1 MNTDKFIMRN
11 FLTAVLMLLV
21 VFSGVARAEL
31 VDRVVAVV
39 NDDII
44 TLSELSKKGQPI
56 FQKIQNQAPAN
67 KVEAVLRKAQQD
79 LLSSLIDQLIVEQRA
94 EKIGVT
100 VSDEEVDATVQRILT
115 ENNLSNEDFKRQ
127 LKLIGQTEETYRAS
141 LRQQILQS
149 KLVNYEIRSKVVV
162 TDEKVKEYY
171 TKNFVEKASKDSYHI
186 LQIGFTWSEGGKAK
200 HDAEIQ
206 AQEVRA
212 MAVKG
217 DDFRDLAK
225 RYSDLPSA
233 VDGGDIGV
241 FKKDEL
247 ASYMKK
253 TIPAMNPGDIS
264 PVIETPAGYQIFKLL
279 SDQGDVKAQT
289 SFENARD
296 EIRKQLYDQEIEK
309 NFQKW
314 VKDLRDQAYIK
325 QLL

>member
-1 MNTDKFIMRN
+1 MSTDNYMLRIF
-11 FLTAVLMLLV
+11 FATVLTLCLV
-21 VFSGVARAEL
+21 FPGVARAEL

-44 TLSELSKKGQPI
+44 TLSELSQQGQPI
-56 FQKIQNQAPAN
+56 FQKIQNQAPADQ
-67 KVEAVLRKAQQD
+67 VDSVLLKAQQD
-79 LLSSLIDQLIVEQRA
+79 LLSRLIDQLIVEQRA

-100 VSDEEVDATVQRILT
+100 VSDEEVDATVQRILA
-115 ENNLSNEDFKRQ
+115 ENNLSNEEFKRQ

-141 LRQQILQS
+141 LRRQILQS
-149 KLVNYEIRSKVVV
+149 KLVNYEIRSKVVI

-171 TKNFVEKASKDSYHI
+171 TKNFVEKARKDSYHI
-186 LQIGFTWSEGGKAK
+186 LQIGFTWADEGKAK
-200 HDAEIQ
+200 HDAETQ

-212 MAVKG
+212 MAIRG
-217 DDFRDLAK
+217 DDFRELAK

-253 TIPAMNPGDIS
+253 TILAMQPGDVS

-279 SDQGDVKAQT
+279 SDQGDVRAQT
-289 SFENARD
+289 SFENAKD
-296 EIRKQLYDQEIEK
+296 EIREQLYDQEIER